1 MRIIEKKKINETP
14 GLTSVDLNTDH
25 EGLANEMYKI
35 IKRKYSRAKLGEY
48 KGMYYVEVSEQD
60 LKDAFFNQFDF
71 SRAEAKFGF

>member
-14 GLTSVDLNTDH
+14 GLTSVDLYTDH

-35 IKRKYSRAKLGEY
+35 IKRNYPRAKLGEY
-48 KGMYYVEVSEQD
+48 KGMYYVEVDEDD
-60 LKDAFFNQFDF
+60 LKRSFLNQFDF